1 MSIPKPA
8 FNPILES
15 IPKPVFRSG
24 GMTAMLCGTLIA
36 TSAALAHDIRA
47 KPDAKVPPAFD
58 ITSASASTDGRLA
71 TFTMEVTGQAGAQK
85 PKKVGKLAGAKVDA
99 YVWPTKLDP
108 AAVGFASGSG
118 ILALA
123 ITAHPDFDDTPLFDE
138 NGDGDPNNDGAGWH
152 SHWVVLGED
161 AACAGGLKV
170 RDISPG
176 QDVLPATAPGL
187 PLALDSPGMSPI
199 LKGKSVR
206 ITVPVK
212 GAENVN
218 FDAVAAHLQ
227 VHEKGGT
234 PLLCVTGTYKVA
246 SGKLTLPGVIVKQAD
261 KK

>member
-1 MSIPKPA
+1 MPSSVIRFSA
-8 FNPILES
+8 
-15 IPKPVFRSG
+15 
-24 GMTAMLCGTLIA
+24 GTFAAALMQGALA
-36 TSAALAHDIRA
+36 TSSLAHDIHARL
-47 KPDAKVPPAFD
+47 DAAVPPAFD
-58 ITSASASTDGRLA
+58 VTSASASTDGRLA
-71 TFTMEVTGQAGAQK
+71 TFAMEVSGDAGSLK
-85 PKKVGKLAGAKVDA
+85 PQKVGRLAGAKVDA

-108 AAVGFASGSG
+108 AAVGFAKGSG

-138 NGDGDPNNDGAGWH
+138 NGDGDPSNDGAGWH
-152 SHWVVLGED
+152 SHWVVLAND
-161 AACAGGLKV
+161 KACAGGLKV
-170 RDISPG
+170 LDISPG
-176 QDVLPATAPGL
+176 QDLMPATAPGL

-199 LKGKSVR
+199 IKGKTVR

-227 VHEKGGT
+227 VNETGKA

-246 SGKLTLPGVIVKQAD
+246 SGSLTLPGVIVKE